1 MLGELILE
9 ETGTVTGIRVVSND
23 ASGTKLEVSL
33 RLTGHILGVAESCLW
48 TYWQLI
54 RPDGSVYGQGEGV
67 MTTQD
72 GDVLQMIGHGSG
84 QAPPPGGMMN
94 FCTMLHVHT
103 TSEKYAGL
111 NRIGLA
117 GNYDVDADG
126 NAVNKCWEWK

>member
-1 MLGELILE
+1 MLGELVLD
-9 ETGTVTGIRVVSND
+9 ETGTVTGTRVLSND

-33 RLTGHILGVAESCLW
+33 RTTGEIQGVAESCLW

-84 QAPPPGGMMN
+84 QAPPPGGTMN
-94 FCTMLHVHT
+94 FRTMLHVHT
-103 TSEKYAGL
+103 TSEKYATL
-111 NRIGLA
+111 NRIGLV
-117 GNYDVDADG
+117 GNYDVAEDG
-126 NAVNKCWEWK
+126 SAVNKCWEWK

>member
-1 MLGELILE
+1 MLGELILD
-9 ETGTVTGIRVVSND
+9 ETGTVTGTRVLSND

-33 RLTGHILGVAESCLW
+33 RTTGRIQGVSESCLW

-84 QAPPPGGMMN
+84 QAPPPGGTMN
-94 FCTMLHVHT
+94 FRTMLHVYT
-103 TSEKYAGL
+103 TSEKFAIL
-111 NRIGLA
+111 NRIGLV
-117 GNYDVDADG
+117 GNYDVEADG
-126 NAVNKCWEWK
+126 SAVNKCWEWK